1 MTMAKEGSVAPK
13 ERINVTFKPAT
24 GGAQEEIELPLK
36 LMVLGDFTQRADDRK
51 IEDRKPISID
61 KNSFDE
67 VLAKQELNLTFA
79 VPNRLQDD
87 AEGDDM
93 AVQLR
98 INSMK
103 DFNPANLVDQVGR
116 VEVLHRVDAQL
127 HGHVVAF
134 SVVLQAIRHGEGQ
147 VEFLLGQHFVE
158 AVLVDADR
166 LAVFDLAIVG
176 ALGEVTQN
184 HQFQWQF
191 DLFLSTTGGGFESDV
206 DAFLGGYRAF
216 FGHGHSPLRLWP
228 EGLVQYHFKIE
239 VAQPAVDLFLAF
251 THRVV
256 LRQQLTTAVQHAQY
270 VQGEIGFP
278 VAEAAG
284 L

>member
-1 MTMAKEGSVAPK
+1 MAKEGSVAPK

-36 LMVLGDFTQRADDRK
+36 LMVLGDFTQRVDDRK

-103 DFNPANLVDQVGR
+103 DFNPANVVDQVPELKKLMELRDALVALKGPLGNAPAFRKAIESVLADDDSRDR
-116 VEVLHRVDAQL
+116 V
-127 HGHVVAF
+127 
-134 SVVLQAIRHGEGQ
+134 
-147 VEFLLGQHFVE
+147 
-158 AVLVDADR
+158 
-166 LAVFDLAIVG
+166 
-176 ALGEVTQN
+176 LGE
-184 HQFQWQF
+184 
-191 DLFLSTTGGGFESDV
+191 
-206 DAFLGGYRAF
+206 LGLA
-216 FGHGHSPLRLWP
+216 
-228 EGLVQYHFKIE
+228 
-239 VAQPAVDLFLAF
+239 AQAKLDS
-251 THRVV
+251 
-256 LRQQLTTAVQHAQY
+256 
-270 VQGEIGFP
+270 
-278 VAEAAG
+278 
-284 L
+284 